1 MCENLGDFGQA
12 KSELL
17 SIYDDMGTHLGAIV
31 EQLQQLPGLEEQFR
45 ERIGRQLS
53 ACIEKI
59 ASIGEMLQRKHMKV
73 AFFGRTSNGKS
84 AVINAMLHQRILP
97 SAMGHTTSC
106 FCQVEACAR
115 AEPAH
120 VLIEREGAEE
130 EEELEQQLSIDAL
143 RHLASAHSPQ
153 ALSAHRMLRVRWPS
167 SSCRLLA
174 HDVVLLDTPGVDVTA
189 QLDACIDR
197 HCLNADVFVL
207 VLNAEST
214 MARVER
220 QFFES
225 VAQQLSRPNLF
236 ILNNRW
242 DVAASMEPQ
251 LEQLVRQQHTERCLR
266 LLIEELGIYSSVELA
281 SRRIF
286 HVSALETLRK
296 RQQRS
301 DQDELLLHLPGAR
314 QRYEEFLNFEHE
326 FSACITQS
334 AMRTKFEQHCAGAQD
349 MLRQLD
355 ELLQQLLGGLDE
367 FSVEQSAAEA
377 ALAQRFECWELQ
389 IMQRQRQLVL
399 QVEQL
404 GEETTRL
411 SAQLLQE
418 QIARLPAA
426 VQQYEGQL
434 QLQNLQHYQRLLG
447 VHLERV
453 FREQLEAQLG
463 QQLQRKINEVGH
475 NLIPWQFYCCVD
487 CTTLMSDFEVDLQFR
502 FSWGLAAMLKRIQA
516 KLQTAPG
523 VPDLQPLM
531 DVPHDGSSMGAMLLL
546 SGLLARCLGWRLLL
560 GVTSVMGSF
569 YVYELCSWTQE
580 AQQRSYKVQ
589 YTQHLQQRLRELLPQ
604 TAGAF
609 GQQVKHQLT
618 QTMREFS
625 AETEQSR
632 SELSAE
638 QATLKLQLG
647 QLQRAQH
654 TLRDLQVAG
663 EMLQQRLDAFLGRY
677 LQESEKI

>member
-1 MCENLGDFGQA
+1 MCENLEDFGQA
-12 KSELL
+12 KTELL
-17 SIYDDMGTHLGAIV
+17 SIYKDMGSHLQQLV
-31 EQLQQLPGLEEQFR
+31 EQLQQSSCLEEELR

-120 VLIEREGAEE
+120 VLIEAEGEHEE
-130 EEELEQQLSIDAL
+130 KEQEQQLAIDSL
-143 RHLASAHSPQ
+143 RHLASAHSAQ
-153 ALSAHRMLRVRWPS
+153 ALSAHRLLRVRWPS

-189 QLDACIDR
+189 QLDECIDR

-286 HVSALETLRK
+286 HVSALETLRR
-296 RQQRS
+296 RQGQ
-301 DQDELLLHLPGAR
+301 QDDLLRLPGAR
-314 QRYEEFLNFEHE
+314 QRYEEFLSFERE

-334 AMRTKFEQHCAGAQD
+334 AMRTKFEQHCAGALD
-349 MLRQLD
+349 MLLQLD
-355 ELLQQLLGGLDE
+355 ELLQQLIVGLTE
-367 FSVEQSAAEA
+367 LAVAQAAAEA
-377 ALAQRFECWELQ
+377 ALAQRCECWEVQ
-389 IMQRQRQLVL
+389 IMQQQCQLQL

-404 GEETTRL
+404 SEETVQL
-411 SAQLLQE
+411 GAQLLQE
-418 QIARLPAA
+418 QITRLPAA
-426 VQQYEGQL
+426 VQQYEAPLHDEICEQ
-434 QLQNLQHYQRLLG
+434 YQRSLSL
-447 VHLERV
+447 HLEHV
-453 FREQLEAQLG
+453 LWEQLETQLAQRL
-463 QQLQRKINEVGH
+463 QLPMNGLNGV
-475 NLIPWQFYCCVD
+475 PWQLYCCVD
-487 CTTLMSDFEVDLQFR
+487 CHNLMRDFSVDLQFR
-502 FSWGLAAMLKRIQA
+502 FSWGMAAMLKRIQA
-516 KLQTAPG
+516 KLQAPEMLG
-523 VPDLQPLM
+523 MPEMPLPPLEA
-531 DVPHDGSSMGAMLLL
+531 DSSSLGAMLLL

-560 GVTSVMGSF
+560 VASGALGSF
-569 YVYELCSWTQE
+569 YVYELCSWTRE
-580 AQQRSYKVQ
+580 AQERSFKTQ
-589 YTQHLQQRLRELLPQ
+589 YTQHLQQRLREVVPQ
-604 TAGAF
+604 TAGAL
-609 GQQVKHQLT
+609 GQQVRQQLT
-618 QTMREFS
+618 HSMRQMS

-632 SELSAE
+632 SELCAE
-638 QATLKLQLG
+638 QAALKLQVE
-647 QLQRAQH
+647 QLQQAQARLRA
-654 TLRDLQVAG
+654 LQGAG
-663 EMLQQRLDAFLGRY
+663 ETLQQRLESFRARY
-677 LQESEKI
+677 LKVNEKI

>member
-12 KSELL
+12 KTELL
-17 SIYDDMGTHLGAIV
+17 SIYDDMGTHLQQLV
-31 EQLQQLPGLEEQFR
+31 EQLQQLPSLEQELR

-59 ASIGEMLQRKHMKV
+59 GSIGEMLQRKHMKV

-106 FCQVEACAR
+106 FCQVEGCAR

-120 VLIEREGAEE
+120 VLIEAEGEQE
-130 EEELEQQLSIDAL
+130 EQQVGIDSL
-143 RHLASAHSPQ
+143 RLLASAHSAQ
-153 ALSAHRMLRVRWPS
+153 ALSAHRLLRVRWPSS

-189 QLDACIDR
+189 QLDECIDR

-296 RQQRS
+296 RQQKS
-301 DQDELLLHLPGAR
+301 ELDELLLPGAH
-314 QRYEEFLNFEHE
+314 QRYEEFLSFERE
-326 FSACITQS
+326 FASCITQS
-334 AMRTKFEQHCAGAQD
+334 AMRTKFEQHCAGALD
-349 MLRQLD
+349 MLLQLD
-355 ELLQQLLGGLDE
+355 ELLQQLHVGLAE
-367 FSVEQSAAEA
+367 LSAAQAAAEA
-377 ALAQRFECWELQ
+377 ELAQRTACWEVQ
-389 IMQRQRQLVL
+389 IMQQQRQLQL

-404 GEETTRL
+404 SEETVQL
-411 SAQLLQE
+411 GAQLLQE
-418 QIARLPAA
+418 QITRLPAA
-426 VQQYEGQL
+426 VQQYETPLALRHEIGEQ
-434 QLQNLQHYQRLLG
+434 QYQHSLSL
-447 VHLERV
+447 HLEHV
-453 FREQLEAQLG
+453 LREQLEMQLAQRL
-463 QQLQRKINEVGH
+463 QQQMNGLSE
-475 NLIPWQFYCCVD
+475 IPWQLYCCMD
-487 CTTLMSDFEVDLQFR
+487 CHNLMRDFSVDLQFR
-502 FSWGLAAMLKRIQA
+502 FSWGMAAMLKRVQA
-516 KLQTAPG
+516 KLQAPG
-523 VPDLQPLM
+523 MPEMPLLPPI
-531 DVPHDGSSMGAMLLL
+531 DKDSSSMGAMLLL
-546 SGLLARCLGWRLLL
+546 SGLMARCLGWRLLL
-560 GVTSVMGSF
+560 VASGLMGSF
-569 YVYELCSWTQE
+569 YVYELCSWTRE
-580 AQQRSYKVQ
+580 AQERSFKAQ
-589 YTQHLQQRLRELLPQ
+589 YTQHLQQRLRELLPHR
-604 TAGAF
+604 ASAL
-609 GQQVKHQLT
+609 GQQVRQHLQHS
-618 QTMREFS
+618 MRQMS
-625 AETEQSR
+625 TETEQSR
-632 SELSAE
+632 SELCAE
-638 QATLKLQLG
+638 QAALKLQVEQV
-647 QLQRAQH
+647 QLAQGR
-654 TLRDLQVAG
+654 LRELQVAG
-663 EMLQQRLDAFLGRY
+663 EMLQQRLQSFRARY
-677 LQESEKI
+677 LQENEKI